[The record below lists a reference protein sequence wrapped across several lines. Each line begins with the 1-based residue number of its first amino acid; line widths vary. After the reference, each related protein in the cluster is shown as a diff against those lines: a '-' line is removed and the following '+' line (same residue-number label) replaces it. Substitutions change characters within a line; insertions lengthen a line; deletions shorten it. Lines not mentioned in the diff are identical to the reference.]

1 MSAAEQRLFL
11 IFIFYIVTRE
21 SNALLEDMK
30 NEIRMRSVQH

>member
-1 MSAAEQRLFL
+1 MSVAEQRLFL